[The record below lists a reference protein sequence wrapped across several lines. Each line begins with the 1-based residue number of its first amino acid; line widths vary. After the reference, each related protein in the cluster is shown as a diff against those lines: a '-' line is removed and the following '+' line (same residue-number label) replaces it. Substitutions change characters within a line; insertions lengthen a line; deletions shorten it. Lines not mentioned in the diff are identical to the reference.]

1 MTKKE
6 RLRLNIVHVI
16 GMVKANFDVF
26 EDFNDNEG
34 RGYFTFGVMKDGIG
48 YLFDMHR
55 NDFSII
61 TYKIRGEK
69 GFEIGRALE
78 KELEVFIENELVIS
92 NARIDNILE

>member
-6 RLRLNIVHVI
+6 RLRLNTVHVI
-16 GMVKANFDVF
+16 DLVKRNFEVNT
-26 EDFNDNEG
+26 DFYDDEG
-34 RGYFTFGVMKDGIG
+34 RGYFTFGVMKDGVE
-48 YLFDMHR
+48 YLFDMSR

-61 TYKIRGEK
+61 THKIRGEK